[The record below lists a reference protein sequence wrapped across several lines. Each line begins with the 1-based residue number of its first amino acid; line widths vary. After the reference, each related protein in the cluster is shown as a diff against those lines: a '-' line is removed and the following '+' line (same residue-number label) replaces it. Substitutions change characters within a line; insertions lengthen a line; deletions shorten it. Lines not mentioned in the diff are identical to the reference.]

1 MNHNDEKIILFVG
14 IGGIVIIAGIIAF
27 IIFST
32 PSRVRFENEF
42 EEAVIKADLET
53 DYHTSIETETTLRSY
68 RASYE
73 SDKITYETNK
83 DSADKESQEL
93 ARAAKTRA
101 NRTAATYNNL
111 LQHSLLD
118 HIKFPEELEKE
129 LPYIE

>member
-1 MNHNDEKIILFVG
+1 MNSEGKLAIITV
-14 IGGIVIIAGIIAF
+14 AGIIGVAVGL
-27 IIFST
+27 ILLLIFST